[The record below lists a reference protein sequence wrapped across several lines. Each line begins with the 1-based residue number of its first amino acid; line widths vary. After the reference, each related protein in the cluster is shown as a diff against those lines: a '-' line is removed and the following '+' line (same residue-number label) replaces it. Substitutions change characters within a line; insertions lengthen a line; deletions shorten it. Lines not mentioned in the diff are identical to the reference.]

1 MDGGRG
7 RRGRLRQEV
16 KFIEKQNMDQFL
28 EEVGT
33 TNTEEDMKKKKMAE
47 KS

>member
-7 RRGRLRQEV
+7 RRGRLRQEA
-16 KFIEKQNMDQFL
+16 KCIEKQNTDQFL

-33 TNTEEDMKKKKMAE
+33 TNTEENMKKKN
-47 KS
+47 